1 MRRASSAGLL
11 RAKQKAAKIIKG
23 TVGNKGRTVPI
34 APNVTDV
41 KPAAR

>member
-11 RAKQKAAKIIKG
+11 RAKQKAANIMNG
-23 TVGNKGRTVPI
+23 TVGNKGNTVPKVPS
-34 APNVTDV
+34 ATEV